1 MKITSN
7 HAIQATLKG
16 NWDEAIK
23 LNKTL
28 LDDNPRDVEAL
39 NRMGLAYTILGKSK
53 SAKTTYQK
61 VLEIDPLN
69 SIALK
74 NLSKIT
80 ADSNDENGATI
91 VINMNNIFIEETGK
105 TKVVDLINLAQAEVL
120 NTLRTGQALDLS
132 AKRLKI
138 FISQGK
144 KYIGVLP
151 DDIGKRLIKFINGG
165 NKYEAFVK
173 SSNHQNVTIFIREL
187 KRAAK
192 FKDQPS
198 FLHVIEKK
206 LSLKKA
212 NKGKAKKNADY
223 DEEETDES
231 SEE

>member
-7 HAIQATLKG
+7 LAIQATLKG

-23 LNKTL
+23 LNKSL
-28 LDDNPRDVEAL
+28 LDENPKDVEAL

-53 SAKTTYQK
+53 SAKSTYQK

-74 NLSKIT
+74 NLSKLT
-80 ADSNDENGATI
+80 SDSSDEEATI

-120 NTLRTGQALDLS
+120 NTLRTGQSLDLS

-151 DDIGKRLIKFINGG
+151 DDIGKRLIKFLNGG

-187 KRAAK
+187 KRANK

-212 NKGKAKKNADY
+212 SKGKGKKNLDY
-223 DEEETDES
+223 EEDD
-231 SEE
+231 SEESEE

>member
-7 HAIQATLKG
+7 LAIQATLKG

-23 LNKTL
+23 LNKSL
-28 LDDNPRDVEAL
+28 LDENPKDVEAL
-39 NRMGLAYTILGKSK
+39 NRIGLAYTILGKSK
-53 SAKTTYQK
+53 SAKSTYQK

-74 NLSKIT
+74 NLSKLT
-80 ADSNDENGATI
+80 SDSSEEGATI
-91 VINMNNIFIEETGK
+91 TINMNNIFIEETGK

-120 NTLRTGQALDLS
+120 NTLRTGQSLDLS

-151 DDIGKRLIKFINGG
+151 DDIGKRLIKFLNGG

-187 KRAAK
+187 KRANK

-212 NKGKAKKNADY
+212 GKSKGRKNTDY
-223 DEEETDES
+223 EEDD
-231 SEE
+231 SEESEE

>member
-7 HAIQATLKG
+7 LAIQATLKG

-23 LNKTL
+23 LNKSL
-28 LDDNPRDVEAL
+28 LDENPKDVEAL

-53 SAKTTYQK
+53 SAKSTYQK

-74 NLSKIT
+74 NLSKLT
-80 ADSNDENGATI
+80 SDSSDEEATI

-120 NTLRTGQALDLS
+120 NTLRTGQSLDLS

-151 DDIGKRLIKFINGG
+151 DDIGKRLIKFLNGG

-187 KRAAK
+187 KRANK

-212 NKGKAKKNADY
+212 SKGKGKKNLDY
-223 DEEETDES
+223 EEDDS
-231 SEE
+231 SEESEE